1 MRDGS
6 DLEFQHSSVYGFLTI
21 QACGRIMFPFLLAV
35 GWYSVTSS
43 CQWIGRGAEMVYVTS
58 RVEHLISG

>member
-21 QACGRIMFPFLLAV
+21 HTCGRIMFPFLLEV
-35 GWYSVTSS
+35 G
-43 CQWIGRGAEMVYVTS
+43 
-58 RVEHLISG
+58 